1 MEGKKLSG
9 IFIVIFALCCAGK
22 ASFLQKRGEPPVLI
36 NIAELDEC
44 QTEIEN
50 FCKEK
55 KSNNF
60 QLLTCLHDNV
70 PVSFFAIF
78 IQILIN

>member
-1 MEGKKLSG
+1 MKLIG
-9 IFIVIFALCCAGK
+9 ICSIIFTLCCAGK
-22 ASFLQKRGEPPVLI
+22 ASFLQKRGEPPVLT

-44 QTEIEN
+44 QTEITN

-60 QLLTCLHDNV
+60 ELLTCLHDNV
-70 PVSFFAIF
+70 PVSF
-78 IQILIN
+78 LL